1 MERVEISQGC
11 PAGSVGRRRS
21 SRKLLALAA
30 VATLTLLVSACG
42 GDTEKQAEAAE
53 GQSQQQIAS
62 LPEATTYGK
71 IPDAPMDPEPNAP
84 TEGEVLHPTRE
95 LTVHDAVDGKPIARL
110 PVKQISSPTW
120 VPVIARDGDWAQI
133 LLPTRPNGATGWINT
148 SGDAVESAENDY
160 LVNVDLDSFHLEI
173 LKNGERIGEWTVGI
187 GKPES
192 PTPTGR
198 AYIIASIKE
207 TVNDYSPIVL
217 PLSYH
222 SDSHE
227 TYGGGP
233 GTVGI
238 HTWPDNSFV
247 GKANSD
253 GCIRVT
259 KDALEALTQL
269 PLGTIVNIV

>member
-1 MERVEISQGC
+1 MV
-11 PAGSVGRRRS
+11 AF
-21 SRKLLALAA
+21 AA
-30 VATLTLLVSACG
+30 AATLTLLTAACG
-42 GDTEKQAEAAE
+42 SDAENTAEAAGGE
-53 GQSQQQIAS
+53 QQQEQSAAN
-62 LPEATTYGK
+62 LPEATTHGK
-71 IPDAPMDPEPNAP
+71 LPNAP
-84 TEGEVLHPTRE
+84 ADPDPRAATDGEVLHPTRE
-95 LTVHDAVDGKPIARL
+95 LTVHDAVDGKAIARL
-110 PVKQISSPTW
+110 PVQQISSPTW
-120 VPVIARDGDWAQI
+120 VPVIQREGDWAQI
-133 LLPTRPNGATGWINT
+133 LLPTRPNGASGWIDT
-148 SGDAVESAENDY
+148 SGDAVESAENDFV
-160 LVNVDLDSFHLEI
+160 VNVDLDAFSLEI
-173 LKNGERIGEWTVGI
+173 LEDGKQIGEWTVGI
-187 GKPES
+187 GSSDS

-198 AYIIASIKE
+198 AYIIASIAE

-238 HTWPDNSFV
+238 HTWPDDSFV

-259 KDALEALTQL
+259 QEALDALTKL

>member
-53 GQSQQQIAS
+53 GQSQQQVAS

>member
-1 MERVEISQGC
+1 MAS
-11 PAGSVGRRRS
+11 
-21 SRKLLALAA
+21 LAA
-30 VATLTLLVSACG
+30 VTTLALLVSACG
-42 GDTEKQAEAAE
+42 GDGGDQQAEAE
-53 GQSQQQIAS
+53 GGQQQAAA

-71 IPDAPMDPEPNAP
+71 VANAPKDPEPNAA

-95 LTVHDAVDGKPIARL
+95 LPVHDGVDGTEIARL

-120 VPVIARDGDWAQI
+120 VPVIQRDGDWAQI
-133 LLPTRPNGATGWINT
+133 LLPTRPNGATGWIDT
-148 SGDAVESAENDY
+148 SGDAVESAQNDY
-160 LVNVDLDSFHLEI
+160 AVNVDLDEFHLEI
-173 LKNGERIGEWTVGI
+173 LDGGERIGEWTVGI
-187 GKPES
+187 GEPDS

-198 AYIIASIKE
+198 AYIIASIEE

-238 HTWPDNSFV
+238 HTWPDDSFV

-259 KDALEALTQL
+259 SDALDALVQL

>member
-1 MERVEISQGC
+1 M
-11 PAGSVGRRRS
+11 
-21 SRKLLALAA
+21 LAVAA
-30 VATLTLLVSACG
+30 AATLTLLASACG
-42 GDTEKQAEAAE
+42 GDAQKTAEAADGE
-53 GQSQQQIAS
+53 QQQIAS

-71 IPDAPMDPEPNAP
+71 LPNAPMDPDPSAP

-120 VPVIARDGDWAQI
+120 VPVIKREGDWAQI
-133 LLPTRPNGATGWINT
+133 LLPTRPNGATGWIDT
-148 SGDAVESAENDY
+148 SGDAVESARNDFV
-160 LVNVDLDSFHLEI
+160 VNVDLESFHLEI
-173 LKNGERIGEWTVGI
+173 LENGEKIGEWTVGI
-187 GKPES
+187 GEPDS
-192 PTPTGR
+192 PTPQGR
-198 AYIIASIKE
+198 AYILASIEE

-222 SDSHE
+222 SNSHE
-227 TYGGGP
+227 SYGGGP

-238 HTWPDNSFV
+238 HTWPDDSFV

-259 KDALEALTQL
+259 KDALDALSKL

>member
-1 MERVEISQGC
+1 M
-11 PAGSVGRRRS
+11 
-21 SRKLLALAA
+21 LALAA

>member
-95 LTVHDAVDGKPIARL
+95 LTVHDTVDGKPIARL

-120 VPVIARDGDWAQI
+120 VPALARDGAWAQI

-148 SGDAVESAENDY
+148 PGDAVESAENDY

>member
-233 GTVGI
+233 GPVGI

>member
-1 MERVEISQGC
+1 MERTDTSRGRSEG
-11 PAGSVGRRRS
+11 PAGRRRS
-21 SRKLLALAA
+21 SRRMLALAA
-30 VATLTLLVSACG
+30 AATLTLLTAACG
-42 GDTEKQAEAAE
+42 GDSGNSAEAE
-53 GQSQQQIAS
+53 GGGQQATT

-71 IPDAPMDPEPNAP
+71 VPNAPKDPEPNAP

-95 LTVHDAVDGKPIARL
+95 LQVHDAVGGTPIARL

-120 VPVIARDGDWAQI
+120 VPVIKREGDWAQI
-133 LLPTRPNGATGWINT
+133 LLPTRPNGATGWIDT

-160 LVNVDLDSFHLEI
+160 LVNVDLKSFNLEI
-173 LKNGERIGEWTVGI
+173 LKDGQQVGQWTVGI
-187 GKPES
+187 GEPES

-198 AYIIASIKE
+198 AYIIASIEE

-222 SDSHE
+222 SNSHE
-227 TYGGGP
+227 SYGGGP

-238 HTWPDNSFV
+238 HTWPDDSFV

-259 KDALEALTQL
+259 KDALDALAKL

>member
-1 MERVEISQGC
+1 RVEISQGC

-21 SRKLLALAA
+21 SRKLLALAVGA
-30 VATLTLLVSACG
+30 MLTLLVSACG

-84 TEGEVLHPTRE
+84 TKGEVLHPTRE
-95 LTVHDAVDGKPIARL
+95 LTVHDAVDGKPIARP

-120 VPVIARDGDWAQI
+120 VPVIAGDGDCAQN

-148 SGDAVESAENDY
+148 SCDAVESGEHVYRINGD
-160 LVNVDLDSFHLEI
+160 VDSSQLDI
-173 LKNGERIGEWTVGI
+173 LMNGEYIGEWTVGI
-187 GKPES
+187 GKPET

-198 AYIIASIKE
+198 AYNIASIKE

-217 PLSYH
+217 QLGYH

-227 TYGGGP
+227 
-233 GTVGI
+233 
-238 HTWPDNSFV
+238 
-247 GKANSD
+247 
-253 GCIRVT
+253 
-259 KDALEALTQL
+259 
-269 PLGTIVNIV
+269 